1 MSSPRQHVPLL
12 ALAALLCAQAPSPAD
27 RASEACGADDD
38 PACAPAPPASP
49 APQLAAPAARP
60 VLAARL
66 TFYWG
71 VGCPRCEEA
80 EPFLEALSRERPG
93 LVIRRV
99 EVRGDP
105 AGRAAYDAELAR
117 LGISPAG
124 IPLFVVED
132 AYVLGFSTG
141 RGETAVRALLE
152 RPASALPAFAPE
164 AVAVP
169 LLGRVEAR
177 RVPLATLTAVVGL
190 LDGLNPCAMWVL
202 MVLLGLLVNVRAR
215 GRLLLF
221 GGAFVLVSGL
231 VYFAFMTAWSG
242 LFASLGGSRGVTIAL
257 GVALV
262 VMGLVNV
269 KELVLFRRGP
279 SLTIPD
285 RAKPA
290 LYRRMRAVAGASTL
304 PAALL
309 GVVALALLAN
319 LVELGC
325 TVGLPALYTRVLSLR
340 PELAP
345 WERLAWIAAYNV
357 FYVVPLAI
365 IVGTFAVV
373 APRAHLRERGARL
386 LKGLSGILLLAGGVV
401 LLMAPQLLT

>member
-1 MSSPRQHVPLL
+1 MSSPRPHFPLL
-12 ALAALLCAQAPSPAD
+12 ALAALLCAQAPSPAG
-27 RASEACGADDD
+27 RAGEACGATDD
-38 PACAPAPPASP
+38 PACAAAPPASP
-49 APQLAAPAARP
+49 APPLAAPVARAPAAT
-60 VLAARL
+60 L

-80 EPFLEALSRERPG
+80 QPFLDALSRERPG

-99 EVRGDP
+99 EVRRDST
-105 AGRAAYDAELAR
+105 GRAAYDAELAR
-117 LGISPAG
+117 LGISPGG

-141 RGETAVRALLE
+141 HGETAIRALLE
-152 RPASALPAFAPE
+152 APASAPSAFAPE
-164 AVAVP
+164 ALAVP

-202 MVLLGLLVNVRAR
+202 VVLLGLLVNVRAR

-269 KELVLFRRGP
+269 KELFLLRRGP

-309 GVVALALLAN
+309 GVIALALLAN

-340 PELAP
+340 PELAA
-345 WERLAWIAAYNV
+345 WERIAWIAAYNV
-357 FYVVPLAI
+357 FYVVPLAV

-373 APRAHLRERGARL
+373 APHAHLRERGARL

-401 LLMAPQLLT
+401 LLLAPHLLA